1 MPRCTG
7 TYRQQTAGGET
18 VRAFIPHPLP
28 PVNPPLVIEGELL
41 DRHVAATIA
50 LERLSVAT
58 LTVPSQTWFLYG
70 FVRKE
75 AVVSSQI
82 EGIVVGTG
90 IRVIEGDG
98 AQGQRAA
105 GRDFSSRGAD
115 THRAAGQG
123 GRTAHRKCA
132 AGLAQCAARHHQ
144 RADRLC
150 AASDIER

>member
-82 EGIVVGTG
+82 EGTQATLEDVVQFEATQ
-90 IRVIEGDG
+90 V
-98 AQGQRAA
+98 
-105 GRDFSSRGAD
+105 S
-115 THRAAGQG
+115 
-123 GRTAHRKCA
+123 
-132 AGLAQCAARHHQ
+132 
-144 RADRLC
+144 DRIDDVEEIC
-150 AASDIER
+150 N